1 MERTVT
7 AANAFDAR
15 NKDKDVDTLK
25 LSSGDI
31 MIGED
36 FKTNQLAVMFQKK
49 IGITSSA
56 IGNHEYDMQNRIN
69 TILPQIDY
77 NLLSSNVKINPRSPW
92 FKKVHSSTIEEHN
105 GHKYGIIGTTPID
118 LYKRSKE
125 GTIQKDI
132 TVDNVKE
139 TIEDIQTE
147 ANILQSQGNKQNYT
161 TFTSRIYSR

>member
-49 IGITSSA
+49 L
-56 IGNHEYDMQNRIN
+56 E
-69 TILPQIDY
+69 
-77 NLLSSNVKINPRSPW
+77 
-92 FKKVHSSTIEEHN
+92 
-105 GHKYGIIGTTPID
+105 
-118 LYKRSKE
+118 
-125 GTIQKDI
+125 
-132 TVDNVKE
+132 
-139 TIEDIQTE
+139 
-147 ANILQSQGNKQNYT
+147 
-161 TFTSRIYSR
+161 